1 MMVSKDVLCSPCLFY
16 FVLYSWSK
24 MLPTR
29 RVLLETGGEFQVLP
43 RDESCLEHGS
53 SKNDHQTFQEEEY

>member
-1 MMVSKDVLCSPCLFY
+1 
-16 FVLYSWSK
+16 

-53 SKNDHQTFQEEEY
+53 SKNDHQTFQEEEYWYQSQSMLYFTYFLHNSMHM